1 MAKNDSRTK
10 AFDTTAKS
18 KKRHKSRGRIRQQI
32 VISIFAVIAL
42 ILVVFATLIIGKIIM
57 LKKEG
62 GSSQNT
68 PPINTVSLSASDI
81 KKGNLLLINNSYKFD
96 YSINGLISNSYDNLP
111 SGIVNLWAFKHT
123 STNDAETK
131 ITIPG
136 TGIQAPTYELGGGQP
151 KDIALEEITL
161 HAFNQMM
168 LDYCKT
174 LDLSSYSSGSASKI
188 NVAWGWSYEGDLLNN
203 DLTHE
208 DRGATFW
215 SQADGK
221 SLTLMHAGTQAKMS
235 ETIFK
240 NQFSW
245 VYQNAHKYGFIN
257 RYPNACEEHTG
268 LNSNTRI
275 HLRYIGVEHATY
287 IHDNGCC
294 LDEYLKMLSEEHGYN
309 NPLEIVADGK
319 TFLVYYVEASGNPIN
334 VPVLDGKN
342 YTVSGNNMNGFIVS
356 VEK

>member
-18 KKRHKSRGRIRQQI
+18 KKGHKSRGRIRQQI

-81 KKGNLLLINNSYKFD
+81 KKGNLLLITD
-96 YSINGLISNSYDNLP
+96 DTYSLPDDLSDMINVYDDQHDPKNKDFTHINGI
-111 SGIVNLWAFKHT
+111 
-123 STNDAETK
+123 
-131 ITIPG
+131 
-136 TGIQAPTYELGGGQP
+136 PTYTLSF
-151 KDIALEEITL
+151 DRITL
-161 HAFNQMM
+161 SSETLKAFNEMI
-168 LDYCKT
+168 LDYCNSPEFVSKNDEVVSNLEIGWGGYSNATREEYQTDNDRPDFYDHGLGTSIT
-174 LDLSSYSSGSASKI
+174 LKSAD
-188 NVAWGWSYEGDLLNN
+188 YH
-203 DLTHE
+203 T
-208 DRGATFW
+208 RF
-215 SQADGK
+215 
-221 SLTLMHAGTQAKMS
+221 S
-235 ETIFK
+235 ETL
-240 NQFSW
+240 FSDEHPW
-245 VYQNAHKYGFIN
+245 IYQNAHKYGFIL
-257 RYPNACEEHTG
+257 RYPNKCQSHTG
-268 LNSNTRI
+268 LNSTETI
-275 HLRYIGVEHATY
+275 HLRYVGVEHATY

-294 LDEYLKMLSEEHGYN
+294 LDEYLEMLSEEHGYN

-334 VPVLDGKN
+334 VPVLAGKN